1 MENAP
6 RRRISLSNS
15 LKLGPKGS
23 RKNNFAELALRFGPD
38 LADPKEQ
45 NHRNS
50 EPKPQE

>member
-1 MENAP
+1 MP
-6 RRRISLSNS
+6 
-15 LKLGPKGS
+15 LKLKILFCKGS

-50 EPKPQE
+50 ELFRGFCEWAEAEM